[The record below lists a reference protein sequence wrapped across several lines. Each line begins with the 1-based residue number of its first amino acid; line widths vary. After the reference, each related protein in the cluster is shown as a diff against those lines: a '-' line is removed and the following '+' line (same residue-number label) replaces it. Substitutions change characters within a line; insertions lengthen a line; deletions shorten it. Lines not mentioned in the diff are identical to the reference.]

1 MLTILAEVTAFR
13 KGSFCRRRAAA
24 LQGRTQGSPLLD
36 KQRRFLYNL
45 FMVENTLQS
54 AIVGCGVIGPTH
66 ADALKSLGPGV
77 VHLAAAAD
85 AVPARAEALAAKYGA
100 EAKTFEAILADPA
113 IDAVHVC
120 VPSGLHAEMGVRALN
135 AGKHVVV
142 EKPMDIT
149 LAACDALL
157 AAQRESGK
165 RLAVISQ
172 HRFDRASVDVKAALE
187 NGLLGPMVYA
197 EARVPWYRT
206 QEYYDS
212 GDWRGTWALDG
223 GGALM
228 NQGVHTADLMRW
240 LCGPVETVYAQ
251 ARTLAHTRV
260 ETEDVIAATLTFA
273 SGAIGTLS
281 ASTAMYPGFAVR
293 VGVYGTEGSAI
304 IEGDMLHTLTTKSG
318 VTGGGE
324 ASRASALQVATGGTR
339 AATQEPAPTTG
350 ASDPAAIWGAAHEAQ
365 IGDFLRCCR
374 TGETPIVDGVEGRK
388 AVEIVLAVYESART
402 GQVVRL

>member
-1 MLTILAEVTAFR
+1 MSEAI
-13 KGSFCRRRAAA
+13 
-24 LQGRTQGSPLLD
+24 
-36 KQRRFLYNL
+36 
-45 FMVENTLQS
+45 LQS

-66 ADALKSLGPGV
+66 ADALKSLASEGV
-77 VHLAAAAD
+77 RLVAFAD
-85 AVPARAEALAAKYGA
+85 EVPARAKVLAARYGA

-120 VPSGLHAEMGVRALN
+120 VPSGLHAELGVRALR
-135 AGKHVVV
+135 AGKHVIV
-142 EKPMDIT
+142 EKPMDVS
-149 LAACDALL
+149 LAACDTLL
-157 AAQRESGK
+157 AAQQGSGK

-172 HRFDRASVDVKAALE
+172 HRFDKASVDVKAALE

-228 NQGVHTADLMRW
+228 NQGVHTADLLRW

-273 SGAIGTLS
+273 NGAIGTLS
-281 ASTAMYPGFAVR
+281 ASTALYPGFAVR
-293 VGVYGTEGSAI
+293 IGVYGTEGSAI
-304 IEGDMLHTLTTKSG
+304 MEGDMLHTLSTKSG
-318 VTGGGE
+318 LSGGGE
-324 ASRASALQVATGGTR
+324 ASQVHALQVATGGTK
-339 AATQEPAPTTG
+339 AATEASAT
-350 ASDPAAIWGAAHEAQ
+350 ASDPAAIWGGAHEAQ
-365 IGDFLRCCR
+365 IADFLRCCR

-388 AVEIVLAVYESART
+388 AVELVLAVYESART
-402 GQVVRL
+402 GQIIKMN

>member
-1 MLTILAEVTAFR
+1 LTNAVVSITIFSML
-13 KGSFCRRRAAA
+13 GS
-24 LQGRTQGSPLLD
+24 
-36 KQRRFLYNL
+36 
-45 FMVENTLQS
+45 TLQF

-66 ADALKSLGPGV
+66 ADALTALQPEGV
-77 VHLAAAAD
+77 RLAAFAD
-85 AVPARAEALAAKYGA
+85 AVPEKAEAMAAKYGA
-100 EAKTFEAILADPA
+100 EAKTFDAILADPA

-120 VPSGLHAEMGVRALN
+120 VPSGLHAELGVRALR

-142 EKPMDIT
+142 EKPMDVS
-149 LAACDALL
+149 LAACDKLL
-157 AAQRESGK
+157 ATQREAGK

-172 HRFDRASVDVKAALE
+172 HRFDKASIDVKAALE
-187 NGLLGPMVYA
+187 NGILGPMVYA

-251 ARTLAHTRV
+251 ARTLAHARV

-281 ASTAMYPGFAVR
+281 ASTALYPGFAVR
-293 VGVYGTEGSAI
+293 IGVYGTEGSAI
-304 IEGDMLHTLTTKSG
+304 MEGDMLHTLTTKSG
-318 VTGGGE
+318 LSGGGE
-324 ASRASALQVATGGTR
+324 ASQAHALQVATGGTK
-339 AATQEPAPTTG
+339 AATEASAMAT
-350 ASDPAAIWGAAHEAQ
+350 ASDPAAIWGGAHEAQ
-365 IGDFLRCCR
+365 IADFIRCCR

-388 AVEIVLAVYESART
+388 AVEVVLAVYESART

>member
-1 MLTILAEVTAFR
+1 ML
-13 KGSFCRRRAAA
+13 
-24 LQGRTQGSPLLD
+24 
-36 KQRRFLYNL
+36 
-45 FMVENTLQS
+45 ENILQS

-66 ADALKSLGPGV
+66 ADALTALGSAGV
-77 VHLAAAAD
+77 RLAAFSD
-85 AVPARAEALAAKYGA
+85 EVPARAEALAAKYGV
-100 EAKTFEAILADPA
+100 EARSFEDILADPA

-120 VPSGLHAEMGVRALN
+120 VPSGLHAEIGVRALR
-135 AGKHVVV
+135 AGKHVIV
-142 EKPMDIT
+142 EKPMDVS
-149 LAACDALL
+149 LDACDRLL

-172 HRFDRASVDVKAALE
+172 HRFDKASIDVKAALE

-251 ARTLAHTRV
+251 ARTLAHERV
-260 ETEDVIAATLTFA
+260 ETEDVLAATLTFA
-273 SGAIGTLS
+273 NGSIGTLS

-293 VGVYGTEGSAI
+293 IGVYGTEGSAI
-304 IEGDMLHTLTTKSG
+304 MEGDMLHTLTTKSG

-324 ASRASALQVATGGTR
+324 ASRASALQVATGGTK
-339 AATQEPAPTTG
+339 AATEASAMAT
-350 ASDPAAIWGAAHEAQ
+350 ASDPAAIWGGAHEAQ
-365 IGDFLRCCR
+365 IADFLRCCR

-388 AVEIVLAVYESART
+388 AVELVLAVYESART
-402 GQVVRL
+402 GQVVKIN

>member
-1 MLTILAEVTAFR
+1 MPDTIIH
-13 KGSFCRRRAAA
+13 
-24 LQGRTQGSPLLD
+24 
-36 KQRRFLYNL
+36 
-45 FMVENTLQS
+45 S

-66 ADALKSLGPGV
+66 ADALKSLEAEGV
-77 VHLAAAAD
+77 RLAAFAD
-85 AVPARAEALAAKYGA
+85 VVPARAEALAAKYGA
-100 EAKTFEAILADPA
+100 QARSFEDILADPA

-120 VPSGLHAEMGVRALN
+120 VPSGLHAEIGVRALQ

-149 LAACDALL
+149 LQACDRLL
-157 AAQRESGK
+157 AAQRESGR

-172 HRFDRASVDVKAALE
+172 HRFDKASVEVKAALDAD
-187 NGLLGPMVYA
+187 LLGPLVYA

-251 ARTLAHTRV
+251 ARTLAHARV

-281 ASTAMYPGFAVR
+281 ASTAMFPGFAVR

-304 IEGDMLHTLTTKSG
+304 IEGDMLHTLTAKSG
-318 VTGGGE
+318 LSGGGE
-324 ASRASALQVATGGTR
+324 ASQAHALQVATGGTK
-339 AATQEPAPTTG
+339 AATEASTTAT
-350 ASDPAAIWGAAHEAQ
+350 ASDPAALWGGAHQAQ
-365 IGDFLRCCR
+365 IADFLRCCR
-374 TGETPIVDGVEGRK
+374 TGDTPIVDGVEGRK
-388 AVEIVLAVYESART
+388 AVEVVLAVYESART